1 MATMFARHTVSD
13 YASWKKFYD
22 GFDATRKSMGVT
34 SDGVYRSAANPN
46 DITIY
51 HEFRSEAEA
60 EAFIKSDDLKSAM
73 QQAGVV
79 GAPDIW
85 ITNRV

>member
-1 MATMFARHTVSD
+1 LATLFARHTVSD

-34 SDGVYRSAANPN
+34 SDGVYQAAANPN
-46 DITIY
+46 DLTIY
-51 HEFRSEAEA
+51 HEFGSLEAA
-60 EAFIKSDDLKSAM
+60 EAFVNSPELKSAM

-85 ITNRV
+85 ITNHV